1 MKQIS
6 ILFILFFNLLTFG
19 QKIQK
24 LTYFYFEN
32 QQISKQHFEELDSRK
47 IFIKEIEN
55 DTSIIKNIHL
65 HKNLA
70 KLDSVQHSQINTF
83 LKKII
88 GNDFKVNKKTMIHLY
103 RKKDDK
109 IYEDSKFKKYWRW
122 IKNNSQ
128 RYQAFLIGSKDSQI
142 EEDNEQHIYL
152 DNYNLLESLFFK
164 SSAFEINHLLIKPDG
179 EIYIYYGLTNILD
192 VLDWSVD

>member
-1 MKQIS
+1 MKQIP
-6 ILFILFFNLLTFG
+6 ILFILLFNLITFG
-19 QKIQK
+19 QKKQK

-32 QQISKQHFEELDSRK
+32 QQISRQQFEELDSRK
-47 IFIKEIEN
+47 VFIKETEN

-103 RKKDDK
+103 KKKDDK

>member
-88 GNDFKVNKKTMIHLY
+88 GNDYKVNKKTMIHLY

>member
-1 MKQIS
+1 MKQIP
-6 ILFILFFNLLTFG
+6 ILFILLFNLITFG
-19 QKIQK
+19 QKKQK

-32 QQISKQHFEELDSRK
+32 QQISRQQFEELDSRK
-47 IFIKEIEN
+47 VFIKETEN

-88 GNDFKVNKKTMIHLY
+88 GDDFKVNKQTMIHLY

>member
-1 MKQIS
+1 MKQIP
-6 ILFILFFNLLTFG
+6 ILFILLFNLITFG
-19 QKIQK
+19 QKKQK

-32 QQISKQHFEELDSRK
+32 QQISRQQFEELDSRK
-47 IFIKEIEN
+47 VFIKETEN

-65 HKNLA
+65 HKKLA
-70 KLDSVQHSQINTF
+70 KLDSVQHSQVNTF

-88 GNDFKVNKKTMIHLY
+88 GDDFEVNKKTMIHLY
-103 RKKDDK
+103 NKKDEK

>member
-142 EEDNEQHIYL
+142 EEDKGRHIYL
-152 DNYNLLESLFFK
+152 DNYNLLENLFFK
-164 SSAFEINHLLIKPDG
+164 SSDFEMNHLLIKPDG
-179 EIYIYYGLTNILD
+179 EIYIYYGLTNILN

>member
-1 MKQIS
+1 
-6 ILFILFFNLLTFG
+6 
-19 QKIQK
+19 
-24 LTYFYFEN
+24 
-32 QQISKQHFEELDSRK
+32 
-47 IFIKEIEN
+47 
-55 DTSIIKNIHL
+55 
-65 HKNLA
+65 
-70 KLDSVQHSQINTF
+70 
-83 LKKII
+83 
-88 GNDFKVNKKTMIHLY
+88 MIHLY